1 MRLDLYNRASC
12 YNKSSNFSFCIKITG
27 MERLSDTMFVGFA
40 ISPEW
45 DPSLPLDPANLQIDM
60 VYSRQFQQIDSYQ
73 PALQRILNIV
83 WEEFALPHVYSFPSR
98 LCRVTPGAG
107 YILNTE
113 TRRVMDNSIIMARNL
128 PAPSISGIASFASR
142 HPNIL
147 RDVHLLPCAGVSRA
161 PTSTTTPSPSTNTA
175 ANISSTRSPT
185 SKSLYS
191 MIKSHDST
199 HCAVPLPLTMF
210 PHQQSHPIRHR
221 SQMPDLVDSML
232 TIVV

>member
-1 MRLDLYNRASC
+1 
-12 YNKSSNFSFCIKITG
+12 

-45 DPSLPLDPANLQIDM
+45 DSSLPLDPASLQIDI

-73 PALQRILNIV
+73 PALQRIVDIV
-83 WEEFALPHVYSFPSR
+83 RQEFALPHVYSFPSR
-98 LCRVTPGAG
+98 LRRVTPGAG
-107 YILNTE
+107 YLLNAE
-113 TRRVMDNSIIMARNL
+113 TRRVTDNCIVMARNL
-128 PAPSISGIASFASR
+128 PTPSFSGIASFASQ

-147 RDVHLLPCAGVSRA
+147 RDVHLLPCTGVSRA
-161 PTSTTTPSPSTNTA
+161 PASSATPSPSTNTA

-191 MIKSHDST
+191 MTKSHDST
-199 HCAVPLPLTMF
+199 HRAVPLPLTMF